1 MLACLLCRVKGAVT
15 SSTSFGGFPTNMDYV
30 LSAKDEDVIDS
41 NFMHERCV
49 TSIKHAC
56 IAS

>member
-41 NFMHERCV
+41 NFMHERCA
-49 TSIKHAC
+49 TLIKHA
-56 IAS
+56 